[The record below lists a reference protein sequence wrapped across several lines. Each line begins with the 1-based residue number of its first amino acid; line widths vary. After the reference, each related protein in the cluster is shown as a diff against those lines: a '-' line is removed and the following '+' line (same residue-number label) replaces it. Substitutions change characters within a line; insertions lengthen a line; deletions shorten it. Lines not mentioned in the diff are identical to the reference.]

1 MMKTILIAAATLIVG
16 LAAGYL
22 LGEATIRH
30 LRKRLRAYRTGKAPV
45 SIFQSVTKFLFITAQ
60 VFAIVWVSL
69 SYSIAIYATVK
80 LEQAFPVT
88 ELSQQAIITI
98 IGAMALKVVENI
110 FEHNEGLVFG
120 RSPGTGESPG
130 EIPTDEETP
139 EEAPAEE
146 TEGKG

>member
-1 MMKTILIAAATLIVG
+1 MKTGLLIAAILIVG
-16 LAAGYL
+16 IAIGYL

-30 LRKRLRAYRTGKAPV
+30 LRKRLRAYRAGKAPV
-45 SIFQSVTKFLFITAQ
+45 SIFRSVTKFLFVTSQ

-69 SYSIAIYATVK
+69 SYGIAIYATVR

-98 IGAMALKVVENI
+98 IGAMALKVVENV

-120 RSPGTGESPG
+120 QKSGTAEPPIESPAG
-130 EIPTDEETP
+130 EELP
-139 EEAPAEE
+139 EEDPVENEE
-146 TEGKG
+146 AKG

>member
-1 MMKTILIAAATLIVG
+1 MTKTILIGAACLIVG
-16 LAAGYL
+16 LAVGYL
-22 LGEATIRH
+22 FGEATIRH
-30 LRKRLRAYRTGKAPV
+30 LRKRLRAYRAGKAPV

-69 SYSIAIYATVK
+69 SYSIALYATVK

-88 ELSQQAIITI
+88 ELSQQAITTI

-110 FEHNEGLVFG
+110 FEHNEGPVFG
-120 RSPGTGESPG
+120 RRPQSGNATKEEPIVESQ
-130 EIPTDEETP
+130 EEVPT
-139 EEAPAEE
+139 EE

>member
-1 MMKTILIAAATLIVG
+1 MTILIAVATLIVG

-22 LGEATIRH
+22 LSEATIRC
-30 LRKRLRAYRTGKAPV
+30 LLKRLSELKAGKAPV
-45 SIFQSVTKFLFITAQ
+45 SIFQSVTKFLFVTAQ
-60 VFAIVWVSL
+60 VFAIVWVSV

-110 FEHNEGLVFG
+110 FEHNEGVVFG
-120 RSPGTGESPG
+120 RKPGTREPHGEAR
-130 EIPTDEETP
+130 TDEEPP
-139 EEAPAEE
+139 EEDTAEG
-146 TEGKG
+146 TEGRG

>member
-1 MMKTILIAAATLIVG
+1 MMKTVLIAAAALIVG

-30 LRKRLRAYRTGKAPV
+30 LRKRLRELRAGKAPV
-45 SIFQSVTKFLFITAQ
+45 SIFQSVTKFLFITSQ
-60 VFAIVWVSL
+60 VFAIIWVSL
-69 SYSIAIYATVK
+69 SYAIAIYATVR

-98 IGAMALKVVENI
+98 IGAMALKVVENV

-120 RSPGTGESPG
+120 RSPGAVGPPG
-130 EIPTDEETP
+130 EVPIDEEPP
-139 EEAPAEE
+139 EDLAEE
-146 TEGKG
+146 TEGRG